1 MKKKIVNVAPL
12 IFSLGT
18 CMEEGKNLISLRDIK
33 EVLEEMDE
41 YQPNSY
47 FWLFKRTHK
56 YDNGEIETE
65 YECSNCGGCC
75 SDVYDRGY
83 KYCPYCGCRTKA

>member
-1 MKKKIVNVAPL
+1 MKKKIVNIAPL

-41 YQPNSY
+41 YESKEY
-47 FWLFKRTHK
+47 SWKYLRSFA
-56 YDNGEIETE
+56 YDNGTIDYE
-65 YECSNCGGCC
+65 YTCENCGGHC

-83 KYCPYCGCRTKA
+83 KYCPYCGSKMKP